1 MRAPII
7 LRPRALVWSM
17 KDVPWWG
24 HLVALA
30 ALAGVVILVIVLPT
44 VAYVLGAFAILI
56 AIGVRVADHRR
67 QH

>member
-1 MRAPII
+1 MRAPIV
-7 LRPRALVWSM
+7 LRPRALVLSM

-30 ALAGVVILVIVLPT
+30 ALAGVAILAIFLPT
-44 VAYVLGAFAILI
+44 AVYVLGAFAILF

-67 QH
+67 RR